1 MAIKLIAIDMD
12 GTLLLPDHT
21 ISPAVK
27 AAIAAAR
34 ERGVNVVLTT
44 GRPYAGV
51 HSYLKELHM
60 EQPGDYCI
68 TYNGALVQKAGDGST
83 VAQTALSYDD
93 YRFLEQLSREVGSHF
108 HALDRNTLYTANRD
122 ISYYTVHES
131 YVATIPLVFCEA
143 EKMDPEIQLLKV
155 MMIDEPAIL
164 DQAIARIPA
173 EVKEKYTVL
182 KSAPYFL
189 EILDKRVNKGTG
201 VKSLADALGI
211 KPEEIMAIGDQ
222 ENDIAMIEFA
232 GVGAEPADVPA
243 PVDTETETAE
253 SAPILPFLG
262 DEARKRGYVLP
273 LPFGVSINY
282 MDMRQNINVDSISF
296 TGLSLDGRN
305 IDCGKDPVCKHAV
318 KNIFAKGPVSLDN
331 AFQIGVGHT
340 RESSKTET
348 LKLDAWLLPFMNV
361 YGLVGHT
368 EGHSISQ
375 IAVGLK
381 GPNGKVVP
389 MPGMQ
394 DLDFRLDFKGTTY
407 GMGTTLVGGVG
418 NWFTVLDANYTQTR
432 FDILDGSID
441 AITISPRVGYRFN
454 TPSVDALH
462 LPAGKLN
469 LWVGSMYQD
478 VQQEFKGS
486 LNDLSMPSPLLQ
498 NMVNLANQ
506 DNNGRFDVKQHLQSP
521 WNVLVGA
528 QYELTQNFNITTEFG
543 FAERNS
549 FFISGEYRF

>member
-1 MAIKLIAIDMD
+1 MLV
-12 GTLLLPDHT
+12 TLPFASVQ
-21 ISPAVK
+21 IC
-27 AAIAAAR
+27 AAA
-34 ERGVNVVLTT
+34 E
-44 GRPYAGV
+44 P
-51 HSYLKELHM
+51 
-60 EQPGDYCI
+60 
-68 TYNGALVQKAGDGST
+68 
-83 VAQTALSYDD
+83 TA
-93 YRFLEQLSREVGSHF
+93 
-108 HALDRNTLYTANRD
+108 
-122 ISYYTVHES
+122 
-131 YVATIPLVFCEA
+131 PL
-143 EKMDPEIQLLKV
+143 
-155 MMIDEPAIL
+155 EPAY
-164 DQAIARIPA
+164 A
-173 EVKEKYTVL
+173 YH
-182 KSAPYFL
+182 
-189 EILDKRVNKGTG
+189 
-201 VKSLADALGI
+201 
-211 KPEEIMAIGDQ
+211 
-222 ENDIAMIEFA
+222 
-232 GVGAEPADVPA
+232 GAEPADLPA
-243 PVDTETETAE
+243 PE
-253 SAPILPFLG
+253 SRQPAAAASSSLLPLLG

-282 MDMRQNINVDSISF
+282 MDMRQNINVDSINF
-296 TGLSLDGRN
+296 TGL
-305 IDCGKDPVCKHAV
+305 
-318 KNIFAKGPVSLDN
+318 SLDN

-389 MPGMQ
+389 LPGMQ

-441 AITISPRVGYRFN
+441 ALTFSPRVGYRFS

-486 LNDLSMPSPLLQ
+486 LSDLSMPSPMLQ

-549 FFISGEYRF
+549 FFIAGEYRF

>member
-1 MAIKLIAIDMD
+1 MLVA
-12 GTLLLPDHT
+12 LPFASVQ
-21 ISPAVK
+21 ICV
-27 AAIAAAR
+27 AAESTAPL
-34 ERGVNVVLTT
+34 EPV
-44 GRPYAGV
+44 YAY
-51 HSYLKELHM
+51 H
-60 EQPGDYCI
+60 
-68 TYNGALVQKAGDGST
+68 
-83 VAQTALSYDD
+83 
-93 YRFLEQLSREVGSHF
+93 
-108 HALDRNTLYTANRD
+108 
-122 ISYYTVHES
+122 
-131 YVATIPLVFCEA
+131 
-143 EKMDPEIQLLKV
+143 
-155 MMIDEPAIL
+155 
-164 DQAIARIPA
+164 
-173 EVKEKYTVL
+173 
-182 KSAPYFL
+182 
-189 EILDKRVNKGTG
+189 
-201 VKSLADALGI
+201 
-211 KPEEIMAIGDQ
+211 
-222 ENDIAMIEFA
+222 
-232 GVGAEPADVPA
+232 GAEPADLPA
-243 PVDTETETAE
+243 PVKTETAVAE
-253 SAPILPFLG
+253 PTAILPFLG

-273 LPFGVSINY
+273 LPFGVSMNY
-282 MDMRQNINVDSISF
+282 MDMRQNINVDSINF
-296 TGLSLDGRN
+296 TGLSLGN
-305 IDCGKDPVCKHAV
+305 
-318 KNIFAKGPVSLDN
+318 FSLDN
-331 AFQIGVGHT
+331 AFQIGVGNT

-389 MPGMQ
+389 LPGMQ

-407 GMGTTLVGGVG
+407 GMGTTLVGGIG

-441 AITISPRVGYRFN
+441 AFTFSPRVGYRFN
-454 TPSVDALH
+454 TPSVDTLH

-486 LNDLSMPSPLLQ
+486 LNDLSMPSPMLQ

-528 QYELTQNFNITTEFG
+528 QYELTQHFNITTEFG

-549 FFISGEYRF
+549 FFIAGEYRF